1 MISHDATLVV
11 RAPLR
16 TSLSYI
22 EKLVAEKSAWIE
34 RKMREFEKR
43 PKAEKKNFQA
53 GEEFFYL
60 GKKYK
65 LELTNG
71 LKIETTEDFEM
82 LFPKVFLWRAKSR
95 MHDWYKKQALKEI
108 TERTK
113 IISEKLNLEYSTL
126 KISNAKTNWGSCGPK
141 NSLNFNWRL
150 IMAPESVVDYV
161 IIHELMHI
169 LEKNHSAKFW
179 NKVAVVMP
187 EYKTARKW
195 LRENSK
201 VLTLE

>member
-1 MISHDATLVV
+1 VISHDATLVV